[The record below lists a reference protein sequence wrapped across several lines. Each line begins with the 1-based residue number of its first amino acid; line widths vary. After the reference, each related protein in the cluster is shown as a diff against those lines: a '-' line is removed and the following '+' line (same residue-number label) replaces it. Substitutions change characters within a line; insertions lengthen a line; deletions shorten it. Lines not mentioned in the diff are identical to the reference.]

1 MTNEEIK
8 TNLKKLFDCKED
20 FTVIQT
26 GKKSNKVN
34 GLYKPDSHEIFLH
47 NKNFGTENELMYTAV
62 HEFTHHYLR
71 TEKGDKGGRHNSLF
85 WSTFYDFLEKAIEL
99 GFYER
104 TRSEETQE
112 LIEEAKQIQELI
124 INAQKALG
132 KVLANLYDSC
142 KRNNERIEDVVEHDL
157 QLSRQKAKEYQK
169 MRNTECNSDE
179 MAKIINSAKNPV
191 VKDMA
196 QKAADGGKTVEQVK
210 QIAKAKPVDDNLE
223 SPESLR
229 REEKRLETTIERLND
244 RLVQV
249 QETLRSM
256 AGDYD

>member
-85 WSTFYDFLEKAIEL
+85 WATFYDFLEKAISY
-99 GFYER
+99 GFYVR
-104 TRSEETQE
+104 TRSEETQK
-112 LIEEAKQIQELI
+112 LIDEAKEI
-124 INAQKALG
+124 QKAIIDAQRKLG
-132 KVLANLYDSC
+132 ETLSKIYESC
-142 KRNNERIEDVVEHDL
+142 DRNNERVEDVIEHDL
-157 QLSRQKAKEYQK
+157 QITRNKAKEYQK
-169 MRNTECNSDE
+169 MRNSDTNSDE
-179 MAKIINSAKNPV
+179 MAKVINSAKDV
-191 VKDMA
+191 MIKAAA
-196 QKAADGGKTVEQVK
+196 QKAADEGKTVEQVK

-223 SPESLR
+223 SPERLR

>member
-1 MTNEEIK
+1 MTNEGIK

-20 FTVIQT
+20 FTVTQT

-112 LIEEAKQIQELI
+112 LIEEAKKIQELI

-142 KRNNERIEDVVEHDL
+142 ERNNERIEDVVEHDL
-157 QLSRQKAKEYQK
+157 QLSR
-169 MRNTECNSDE
+169 
-179 MAKIINSAKNPV
+179 
-191 VKDMA
+191 

-210 QIAKAKPVDDNLE
+210 QIAKAKPVDNGLE
-223 SPESLR
+223 SSESLR
-229 REEKRLETTIERLND
+229 REEKRLEATIERLND

>member
-1 MTNEEIK
+1 MLNEEIK
-8 TNLKKLFDCKED
+8 TNLTKLFDCKED
-20 FTVIQT
+20 FSVIQT

-34 GLYKPDSHEIFLH
+34 GLYKPLSHEIILN

-62 HEFTHHYLR
+62 HEFTHHYLG

-112 LIEEAKQIQELI
+112 LIEDAKQIQELI

-132 KVLANLYDSC
+132 KVLENLYDSC
-142 KRNNERIEDVVEHDL
+142 KRNNERIEDIVEHDL

-210 QIAKAKPVDDNLE
+210 QIAKAKTVDNGIE
-223 SPESLR
+223 RLR
-229 REEKRLETTIERLND
+229 REKKRLETTIRHLND

-249 QETLRSM
+249 QIALGEDT
-256 AGDYD
+256 